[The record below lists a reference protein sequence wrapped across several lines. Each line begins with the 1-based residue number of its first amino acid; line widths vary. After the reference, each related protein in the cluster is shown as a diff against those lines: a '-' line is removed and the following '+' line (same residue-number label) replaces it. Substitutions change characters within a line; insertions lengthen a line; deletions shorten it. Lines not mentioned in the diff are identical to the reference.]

1 MMPQTNQAPA
11 ALAPRQRKAHGRER
25 SRGRTAAAPDPAAL
39 DPAAEARSG
48 ARGVGVLGVIP
59 YLAVV
64 VSVVAGVYISWHQG
78 SPHGGV
84 GGVIAGGAFFV
95 AAIIRLTLPR
105 GLAGPLASRSRAM
118 DVLTLMAFGV
128 CLLVLGILLPRLRAG
143 YRRAEQPTAFWQTAV

>member
-11 ALAPRQRKAHGRER
+11 PLAPRQRKAHGRGR
-25 SRGRTAAAPDPAAL
+25 SRGRTAAVPDPAA
-39 DPAAEARSG
+39 AEARTG

-105 GLAGPLASRSRAM
+105 SLAGLLASRSRAM
-118 DVLTLMAFGV
+118 DVLTLTAFGV
-128 CLLVLGILLPRLRAG
+128 CLLTLGILLPR
-143 YRRAEQPTAFWQTAV
+143 

>member
-11 ALAPRQRKAHGRER
+11 ALAPRQRKAHGRGR
-25 SRGRTAAAPDPAAL
+25 SRGRTAVAPDPASAE
-39 DPAAEARSG
+39 AHAEARAG
-48 ARGVGVLGVIP
+48 ARGLGVLGVIP

-95 AAIIRLTLPR
+95 AATIRLTLPR
-105 GLAGPLASRSRAM
+105 GLAGLLASRSRAM
-118 DVLTLMAFGV
+118 DVLTLVAFGV
-128 CLLVLGILLPRLRAG
+128 CLLTLGFLLPR
-143 YRRAEQPTAFWQTAV
+143 